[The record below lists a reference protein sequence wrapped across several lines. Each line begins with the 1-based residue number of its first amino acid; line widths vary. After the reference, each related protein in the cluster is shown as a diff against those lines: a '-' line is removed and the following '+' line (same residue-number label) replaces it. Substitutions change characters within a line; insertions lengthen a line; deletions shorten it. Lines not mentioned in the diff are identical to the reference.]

1 MTRVLPFDFGS
12 GAGYGAGTGFDNI
25 GSMPDIGNVF
35 GVESPGTY
43 DIPFGP
49 IDGVDYDY
57 TTILP
62 EDFLSGILG
71 DLFGGDDDDDEDKPS
86 SGMMPGMGLPPLPM
100 DLFSP
105 ERVAQNA
112 QRVDIE
118 TAKQLQEQ
126 RGILNDIAYLT
137 GQSTPEYV
145 NRMEDRF
152 QDYFG
157 AAADR
162 GYDFL
167 FEEPKRFQ
175 GKIAATS
182 DKVRNSI
189 DDYLES
195 YSNLNRSTFMNEAVN
210 PSTVSIDPSVYDD
223 QINAYMDR
231 FKNETKAG
239 GLMSYTDEQS
249 KELIRPENKYSR
261 EALATAYGSPDIQKA
276 FMTYSA

>member
-1 MTRVLPFDFGS
+1 MSL
-12 GAGYGAGTGFDNI
+12 
-25 GSMPDIGNVF
+25 SMPRCSCSCFPVTIG
-35 GVESPGTY
+35 
-43 DIPFGP
+43 
-49 IDGVDYDY
+49 
-57 TTILP
+57 
-62 EDFLSGILG
+62 
-71 DLFGGDDDDDEDKPS
+71 GGDDKDKSS
-86 SGMMPGMGLPPLPM
+86 SGMMKGMGLPPLPK

-105 ERVAQNA
+105 ERVAENA
-112 QRVDIE
+112 RRVDIE

-137 GQSTPEYV
+137 GQSTPEFV

-210 PSTVSIDPSVYDD
+210 PSS
-223 QINAYMDR
+223 DR
-231 FKNETKAG
+231 DWETFR
-239 GLMSYTDEQS
+239 LFE
-249 KELIRPENKYSR
+249 
-261 EALATAYGSPDIQKA
+261 
-276 FMTYSA
+276 

>member
-12 GAGYGAGTGFDNI
+12 GASYGAGTGFGDI

-35 GVESPGTY
+35 DIESPGTY
-43 DIPFGP
+43 DIPFGT
-49 IDGVDYDY
+49 DLG
-57 TTILP
+57 LP
-62 EDFLSGILG
+62 SFSDLGDLPTNFLDGILG
-71 DLFGGDDDDDEDKPS
+71 NILGGGDKPS
-86 SGMMPGMGLPPLPM
+86 SGMMPGIGLPPLPM

-137 GQSTPEYV
+137 GQSTPEFV

-152 QDYFG
+152 KDYFDT
-157 AAADR
+157 AADR
-162 GYDFL
+162 AYDFL
-167 FEEPKRFQ
+167 FEEPKRFA

-210 PSTVSIDPSVYDD
+210 PSTVSIDPGVYDD
-223 QINAYMDR
+223 QINAFMDR

>member
-1 MTRVLPFDFGS
+1 MSRVLPPGYTS
-12 GAGYGAGTGFDNI
+12 AGYGAGFGFDEI
-25 GSMPDIGNVF
+25 GSMPDLGNVF

-57 TTILP
+57 TKILP

-71 DLFGGDDDDDEDKPS
+71 DLFGGGDDKDKSP
-86 SGMMPGMGLPPLPM
+86 SGMMKGMGLPPLPK

-105 ERVAQNA
+105 ERVAENA
-112 QRVDIE
+112 RRVDIE

>member
-1 MTRVLPFDFGS
+1 MSAVLPFDFGS
-12 GAGYGAGTGFDNI
+12 GSNYRAGTGFDGI

-35 GVESPGTY
+35 GVDSPGTY
-43 DIPFGP
+43 DIPFGT
-49 IDGVDYDY
+49 DLG
-57 TTILP
+57 LP
-62 EDFLSGILG
+62 SFGDLGNLPNDFLDGILG
-71 DLFGGDDDDDEDKPS
+71 DLFGGGDDKDKSS
-86 SGMMPGMGLPPLPM
+86 SGMMKGMGLPPLPK

-105 ERVAQNA
+105 ERVAENA
-112 QRVDIE
+112 RRVDIE

-210 PSTVSIDPSVYDD
+210 PSTISIDPSVYDD

-231 FKNETKAG
+231 FKNETQAG